1 MISQE
6 LYRQVIMD
14 HYKNPYNKV
23 DNDVDG
29 YLKREALNP
38 SCGDHITVY
47 VKYEDDVVIDIKFK
61 GTGCSI
67 CCASASVMTNELM
80 NLSKSEVIAKVE
92 KFNNIIHNADES
104 NLSDFEDAQAFVG
117 IKSFPARFKCA
128 YLSWDTLKKLI
139 EEVN

>member
-1 MISQE
+1 MISQD

-14 HYKNPYNKV
+14 HYKNPFNKV
-23 DNDVDG
+23 ESDVEG
-29 YLKREALNP
+29 YLTREALNP

-47 VKYEDDVVIDIKFK
+47 VDYDGERIKDIKFK

-80 NLSKSEVIAKVE
+80 GLTKEEIIYKVE
-92 KFNNIIHNADES
+92 KFNEIIHNADES
-104 NLSDFEDAQAFVG
+104 SLDLFEDAQAFVG

-139 EEVN
+139 EEV

>member
-14 HYKNPYNKV
+14 HYKNPFNKV
-23 DNDVDG
+23 DSDVDG

-47 VKYEDDVVIDIKFK
+47 VDYDGERINDIKFQ

-67 CCASASVMTNELM
+67 CCASASVMTNEL
-80 NLSKSEVIAKVE
+80 NGLTKAEIIDKVE
-92 KFNNIIHNADES
+92 KFNQIIHNADES
-104 NLSDFEDAQAFVG
+104 SLQMFEDAQAFVG

-128 YLSWDTLKKLI
+128 YLSWDTLRKLI
-139 EEVN
+139 EEV

>member
-14 HYKNPYNKV
+14 HYKNPFNKV
-23 DNDVDG
+23 EGDVDG

-47 VKYEDDVVIDIKFK
+47 VDYDGQRINDIKFQ

-67 CCASASVMTNELM
+67 CCASASVMTNEL
-80 NLSKSEVIAKVE
+80 NGLTKEQIIEKVE
-92 KFNNIIHNADES
+92 KFNQIIHNADES
-104 NLSDFEDAQAFVG
+104 SLEMFEDAQAFVG

-128 YLSWDTLKKLI
+128 YLSWDTLRKLI
-139 EEVN
+139 EEV

>member
-14 HYKNPYNKV
+14 HYKNPFNKV
-23 DNDVDG
+23 EVDVDG

-47 VKYEDDVVIDIKFK
+47 VDYDGEKINDIKFQ

-80 NLSKSEVIAKVE
+80 GLTKPEIIEKVE
-92 KFNNIIHNADES
+92 KFNEIIHNADES
-104 NLSDFEDAQAFVG
+104 SLSMFEDAQAFVG

-128 YLSWDTLKKLI
+128 YLSWDTLRKLI
-139 EEVN
+139 EEV